1 MSNAI
6 DPGHYKGFSNG
17 AQVID
22 ISENLTSNAG
32 QAVQYIARSC
42 RLDGANKGDQIE
54 DLTKAAWFIAR
65 ELDRLAGIELAADK
79 AKAAELDEEW
89 ATWKEV
95 PDGIHYYSKPTGAGP
110 WVNRMGVRRLPETG
124 DVSCYSMSTMDEMAP
139 FMRGIS

>member
-1 MSNAI
+1 VTNAI

-65 ELDRLAGIELAADK
+65 ELERLATANRSPIDQAEWDRLASRAD
-79 AKAAELDEEW
+79 
-89 ATWKEV
+89 
-95 PDGIHYYSKPTGAGP
+95 S
-110 WVNRMGVRRLPETG
+110 
-124 DVSCYSMSTMDEMAP
+124 
-139 FMRGIS
+139 

>member
-6 DPGHYKGFSNG
+6 DPGHYKGFSNN

-54 DLTKAAWFIAR
+54 DLTKAAWFINR
-65 ELDRLAGIELAADK
+65 EVQRLAALEGVT
-79 AKAAELDEEW
+79 AKVAEPESW
-89 ATWKEV
+89 ATWQEV
-95 PDGIHYYSKPTGAGP
+95 P
-110 WVNRMGVRRLPETG
+110 NGVRYRSQSGTG
-124 DVSCYSMSTMDEMAP
+124 DWLNNGGIRLATIGWKPAPELDAEMREHAP
-139 FMRGIS
+139 FVRATP

>member
-1 MSNAI
+1 MTNAI

-65 ELDRLAGIELAADK
+65 ELERLQAALTDPGSWEVFEDVPVGELFRPVSMPGLVLEK
-79 AKAAELDEEW
+79 
-89 ATWKEV
+89 
-95 PDGIHYYSKPTGAGP
+95 
-110 WVNRMGVRRLPETG
+110 LPENLYQVVDRPCQYRTTAI
-124 DVSCYSMSTMDEMAP
+124 VITNLAP
-139 FMRGIS
+139 FVRADS